1 MVRRAILVL
10 AVVAAPATLMTLAAA
25 DAGAGRP
32 APAPASGVAGAAPA
46 VVQADV
52 TRKARPAT
60 ARPTS
65 QRDKGWKADDAATPP
80 SSETTPAMSVSLR
93 LTVATGGA
101 HAAGAAG
108 SGARAPP
115 AWSHSSECGR
125 RGACRESPAPSPVT
139 RQGPGRTL
147 HSPDATAAQA

>member
-1 MVRRAILVL
+1 MRRAIVVL

-32 APAPASGVAGAAPA
+32 APPPASGAAGAAPT

-52 TRKARPAT
+52 TGKARPAA

-65 QRDKGWKADDAATPP
+65 QRGKGWKADDAATPP
-80 SSETTPAMSVSLR
+80 SPETAPAMSASLR
-93 LTVATGGA
+93 LTLATGGT
-101 HAAGAAG
+101 HAAETAG

-115 AWSHSSECGR
+115 A
-125 RGACRESPAPSPVT
+125 
-139 RQGPGRTL
+139 
-147 HSPDATAAQA
+147 

>member
-1 MVRRAILVL
+1 MVRRAIVVL

-32 APAPASGVAGAAPA
+32 APPPASGAAPA
-46 VVQADV
+46 AVQADV
-52 TRKARPAT
+52 TRKARPAA

-115 AWSHSSECGR
+115 A
-125 RGACRESPAPSPVT
+125 
-139 RQGPGRTL
+139 
-147 HSPDATAAQA
+147 

>member
-1 MVRRAILVL
+1 MVRRAIVVL

-25 DAGAGRP
+25 GAGRP
-32 APAPASGVAGAAPA
+32 APPPASGAAPA
-46 VVQADV
+46 AVQADV
-52 TRKARPAT
+52 TRKARPAA

>member
-1 MVRRAILVL
+1 VVRRAIVVL

-25 DAGAGRP
+25 GAGRP
-32 APAPASGVAGAAPA
+32 APPPAFGAALA

-52 TRKARPAT
+52 TRKARPAA